1 MLTPKYIAAKLI
13 EIKPYLI
20 DKFNVK
26 RIGYFGSF
34 ANGNYREDSD
44 IDFLVEFETT
54 PGASTPGW
62 DFFLLEEYLES
73 VFERKVDLVTKSAL
87 REQLKEQILQTV
99 KYGWIPNFVLK

>member
-13 EIKPYLI
+13 EIKPYLTE
-20 DKFNVK
+20 KFKVK

-44 IDFLVEFETT
+44 IDLLVEFDT
-54 PGASTPGW
+54 ALGW
-62 DFFLLEEYLES
+62 DFFTLEEYLEN
-73 VFERKVDLVTKSAL
+73 VFDRKVDLVTKSAL

-99 KYGWIPNFVLK
+99 KYG

>member
-1 MLTPKYIAAKLI
+1 MLTPQNIAAKLT
-13 EIKPYLI
+13 EIKPYLT

-44 IDFLVEFETT
+44 LDFLVEFETT
-54 PGASTPGW
+54 PGW
-62 DFFLLEEYLES
+62 DFFALEEYL
-73 VFERKVDLVTKSAL
+73 VNIFDRKIDLVTKSAL

-99 KYGWIPNFVLK
+99 KYG